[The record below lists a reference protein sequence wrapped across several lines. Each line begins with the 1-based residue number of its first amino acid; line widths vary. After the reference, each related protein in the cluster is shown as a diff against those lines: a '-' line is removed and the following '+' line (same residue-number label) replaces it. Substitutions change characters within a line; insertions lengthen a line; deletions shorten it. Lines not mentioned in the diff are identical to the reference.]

1 MNAASKPGRKRA
13 GARRRAGR
21 KAGPKAGPKAGSA
34 QGGKGQAGRLPARAV
49 FSVALSLL
57 AVPMALAG
65 LLIPLPAGLAAVLMA
80 SIALV
85 AGRGRNRTRRIAFA
99 ALVLAVCG
107 LAGGFAI
114 GLAVTAAA

>member
-1 MNAASKPGRKRA
+1 MSAASKPGRKRA
-13 GARRRAGR
+13 GAKRRAGR
-21 KAGPKAGPKAGSA
+21 KAGPKASGARAGGA
-34 QGGKGQAGRLPARAV
+34 QAGRLPARAV

-80 SIALV
+80 GIALI
-85 AGRGRNRTRRIAFA
+85 AGRGRNWPRRIAFA

>member
-13 GARRRAGR
+13 GAKRR
-21 KAGPKAGPKAGSA
+21 AGPKAGGA
-34 QGGKGQAGRLPARAV
+34 QAGRLPTRTV

-80 SIALV
+80 GIALL
-85 AGRGRNRTRRIAFA
+85 AGRGRNWPRRIALA

-114 GLAVTAAA
+114 GIAVTTAA

>member
-13 GARRRAGR
+13 GAKRR
-21 KAGPKAGPKAGSA
+21 AGPKAGGAKAGGA
-34 QGGKGQAGRLPARAV
+34 KAGRLPTRAV

-80 SIALV
+80 GIALL
-85 AGRGRNRTRRIAFA
+85 AGRGRIWPRRIALA

-114 GLAVTAAA
+114 GIAVTTAA